1 MSNQKKP
8 GPTDNRGTSS
18 RKGEVSGKGT
28 ASGRG
33 AASSGGKDPRKGA
46 VPNKSG
52 SSNKGAVPNKSG
64 SSNKNSAQTKMPAPS
79 KAIPSNKESVRT
91 RETAKRTVSR
101 EHLGHLQTVRRKRA
115 ISSALFMV
123 IVVLLLAVV
132 TASAI
137 FYVKDYV
144 AAKPKFAFVTQGSVE
159 HSVSAEVL
167 IIRREAVVSSN
178 TSGSLVTLSTE
189 GSRVSKTQRLAMVIP
204 EGMED
209 TVIELSG
216 IQSQIVEIERDLV
229 SRGKGMGAVAVY
241 NETAAEIIPLIDM
254 IRVDSFY
261 GDLSNLT
268 SYSASLQV
276 LMDKRDSRLQSIDF
290 DDERLST
297 LRTNKIRLEQE
308 LAAES
313 AIISAIEPGIVS
325 FKLDGL
331 EKELTP
337 ETLMTIASLECDKYI
352 KNAQRIIFGD
362 LDIVKDQPVLRICQ
376 NELQYFACV
385 IPGMGV
391 SDFPKDS
398 VHTIRVP
405 SEGIVINDC
414 LVIRSSEAI
423 DGVFVVFESQ
433 NQIERLLDRRTAEV
447 EIVRSVTEGLRVPR
461 TALIKPDYELGYAK
475 ILINSSGYAR
485 SLSVKILDYDR
496 EYAIIS
502 PIQGFNDPNTSTIV
516 ITNPNTLSEDEKVE

>member
-1 MSNQKKP
+1 MSNQKRP
-8 GPTDNRGTSS
+8 GPTDNRGTPS
-18 RKGEVSGKGT
+18 RKSGVSGKGT
-28 ASGRG
+28 STGSG
-33 AASSGGKDPRKGA
+33 AASKAGKDPRRRAAPTKTPA
-46 VPNKSG
+46 PNKTSAQNKTPAPNKAA
-52 SSNKGAVPNKSG
+52 SSNKEPVHS
-64 SSNKNSAQTKMPAPS
+64 
-79 KAIPSNKESVRT
+79 
-91 RETAKRTVSR
+91 REPFKRTVSR

-137 FYVKDYV
+137 LYVKDYV

-167 IIRREAVVSSN
+167 IVRREAVVNSN

-204 EGMED
+204 KGMED
-209 TVIELSG
+209 TVTELNS
-216 IQSQIVEIERDLV
+216 IQRQIVEIERDLV
-229 SRGKGMGAVAVY
+229 SRGKGMGAIAVY

-268 SYSASLQV
+268 SYSSSLQV
-276 LMDKRDSRLQSIDF
+276 LMDKRDSRLQNIDF

-297 LRTNKIRLEQE
+297 LRTNKTRLEQE

-313 AIISAIEPGIVS
+313 ASISAAEPGIVS

-337 ETLMTIASLECDKYI
+337 ETLMTIASLECEKYI
-352 KNAQRIIFGD
+352 RNAQRIIFGD
-362 LDIVKDQPVLRICQ
+362 ISIVKDQPVLRICQ

-405 SEGIVINDC
+405 SERIVIEDC
-414 LVIRSSEAI
+414 LVIRSAEAYN
-423 DGVFVVFESQ
+423 GVFVVFESP

-447 EIVRSVTEGLRVPR
+447 EIVRSVTEGLKVPR
-461 TALIKPDYELGYAK
+461 TALIKPDYELGYAR

-485 SLSVKILDYDR
+485 SLSVNILDYDR

-502 PIQGFNDPNTSTIV
+502 PVADFDKPDTSTIV
-516 ITNPNTLSEDEKVE
+516 ITNPNTLSEGEKVE

>member
-1 MSNQKKP
+1 MSNQKRP
-8 GPTDNRGTSS
+8 GPADHRGTTPRKGTSS
-18 RKGEVSGKGT
+18 GG
-28 ASGRG
+28 G
-33 AASSGGKDPRKGA
+33 AAS
-46 VPNKSG
+46 
-52 SSNKGAVPNKSG
+52 NKGGN
-64 SSNKNSAQTKMPAPS
+64 
-79 KAIPSNKESVRT
+79 SVRGT
-91 RETAKRTVSR
+91 TPKRSAASSQKPDQPRGTAKRTVSR
-101 EHLGHLQTVRRKRA
+101 EHLGHLQTVRRKRS
-115 ISSALFMV
+115 ISSALFMAV
-123 IVVLLLAVV
+123 VVLLLAVV

-137 FYVKDYV
+137 LYVKDFV

-167 IIRREAVVSSN
+167 IVRREAVVNSN

-189 GSRVSKTQRLAMVIP
+189 GSRVSKTQELAMVIP

-209 TVIELSG
+209 TVTELSG
-216 IQSQIVEIERDLV
+216 IQRQIVEIERDLV
-229 SRGKGMGAVAVY
+229 SQGKGIGAVAVY
-241 NETAAEIIPLIDM
+241 NETSAEILPLIDM

-268 SYSASLQV
+268 SYSSSLQV
-276 LMDKRDSRLQSIDF
+276 LMDKRDSRLQDIDF
-290 DDERLST
+290 DDERLSA
-297 LRTNKIRLEQE
+297 LRTNKARLEQE

-313 AIISAIEPGIVS
+313 AILSAAEPGIVS

-337 ETLMTIASLECDKYI
+337 ETLMTIVSLECEKYI
-352 KNAQRIIFGD
+352 KDAQRIIFGD
-362 LDIVKDQPVLRICQ
+362 LDIVKNQPVLRICQ
-376 NELQYFACV
+376 NELQYFAVV
-385 IPGMGV
+385 IPNMGV
-391 SDFPKDS
+391 SDFPTDS

-414 LVIRSSEAI
+414 LVIRSSEAVG
-423 DGVFVVFESQ
+423 GVFVVFESP

-475 ILINSSGYAR
+475 ILINSSGNAR
-485 SLSVKILDYDR
+485 SLSVNILDYDR

-516 ITNPNTLSEDEKVE
+516 ITNPNTLSEGEKVE